1 MPQRGLGD
9 DYINEIYE
17 LDAPSSFSRRP
28 SSGIRNQPNRAADI
42 NSSFNRVNNNGNS
55 FDRVAS
61 IPSPSTSNKDQE
73 STADDLK
80 NIVKALGGLIQLLNS
95 TNKGRPKPVVGY
107 QKNPGI
113 GHLGNKRYPVKNI
126 IFDDEATF
134 SNVKSHNLPEG
145 DIIYFNLK
153 KNLPKPLVNSPS
165 QVAHT
170 YELESDL
177 PVSSTIPP
185 HLIPLGPDGSPLVKP
200 DGSYVDPGRTGDN
213 SKLSHMFPYLSEI
226 KLFTT
231 VPTTTTSP
239 ATLSVEFPYYNQSE
253 TIRNQN
259 VNVTEVD
266 NRDMFTKTIDMIND
280 MPMDTKRHMLA
291 NMMVG
296 VPMAAI
302 TMAAAGLP
310 PLGIISE
317 KSFLT
322 SSFRFYQHFMF
333 FS

>member
-61 IPSPSTSNKDQE
+61 IPSPSTSDKDEE

-126 IFDDEATF
+126 IFDVDF
-134 SNVKSHNLPEG
+134 VIQIIFLWGMEG
-145 DIIYFNLK
+145 LNILIHII
-153 KNLPKPLVNSPS
+153 
-165 QVAHT
+165 
-170 YELESDL
+170 
-177 PVSSTIPP
+177 
-185 HLIPLGPDGSPLVKP
+185 
-200 DGSYVDPGRTGDN
+200 
-213 SKLSHMFPYLSEI
+213 
-226 KLFTT
+226 
-231 VPTTTTSP
+231 
-239 ATLSVEFPYYNQSE
+239 
-253 TIRNQN
+253 
-259 VNVTEVD
+259 
-266 NRDMFTKTIDMIND
+266 
-280 MPMDTKRHMLA
+280 
-291 NMMVG
+291 
-296 VPMAAI
+296 
-302 TMAAAGLP
+302 
-310 PLGIISE
+310 
-317 KSFLT
+317 
-322 SSFRFYQHFMF
+322 F
-333 FS
+333 FWR